1 MSIIID
7 GKEYYGIIYK
17 IENIIN
23 HHVYIGQ
30 TSESEGFNG
39 RYQNRGNG
47 IERVY
52 NYYLSRKNRNLYYNQ
67 HLLN

>member
-17 IENIIN
+17 IENTVN

-30 TSESEGFNG
+30 TIDKEGFNG
-39 RYQNRGNG
+39 RYRLHGKG

-52 NYYLSRKNRNLYYNQ
+52 NYCISKKKE
-67 HLLN
+67 

>member
-17 IENIIN
+17 IENMITHEI
-23 HHVYIGQ
+23 YIGQ
-30 TSESEGFNG
+30 TTHTKGFNG
-39 RYQNRGNG
+39 RYYFSGQG

-52 NYYLSRKNRNLYYNQ
+52 KYLKG
-67 HLLN
+67 